1 MQTEIKAKVVFVVL
15 ACHILA
21 ISLLFIT
28 TNPKE
33 PVKKPNKILIQNVKL
48 TPKQE
53 KFISWQE
60 IAKTELIEPVVEPV
74 VDKPIEDIIA
84 KEDKKE
90 EAFEKEKIVV
100 KEEKKEEVQKDSK
113 KKIEASKKEEKKAP
127 SKKTDTKKPESKPLK
142 EEKKK
147 ESVEKPK
154 KAEVKKIEP
163 KKETKKVDHAL
174 LKNIEEN
181 IAKIGKKADKPSQK
195 KDLKLDLPQAISS
208 LNIETDKVETVVD
221 IPYEDEIR
229 LFLKASLILPEFG
242 DVKIKLT
249 VKRSGKVTL
258 VEVLKSE
265 SKKNKEYLEE
275 SLLKLKLPSFGKH
288 FLGLEEKSFT
298 LTLSNAV

>member
-1 MQTEIKAKVVFVVL
+1 MQTEIKAKVVFFVL

-21 ISLLFIT
+21 ILLLFVSS
-28 TNPKE
+28 PSVE
-33 PVKKPNKILIQNVKL
+33 PIKKPNKILIQNVKL

-53 KFISWQE
+53 KVISLQE
-60 IAKTELIEPVVEPV
+60 IAKIELIEPVIEPLVE
-74 VDKPIEDIIA
+74 KPIEDIIA

-100 KEEKKEEVQKDSK
+100 KEEKKEEVQKDNK
-113 KKIEASKKEEKKAP
+113 KKIDISKNEEKKAP
-127 SKKTDTKKPESKPLK
+127 SKKNGTKNPESKPLK

-147 ESVEKPK
+147 DSLEKAK
-154 KAEVKKIEP
+154 KSDIKKVEP
-163 KKETKKVDHAL
+163 KKESKKVDPAL
-174 LKNIEEN
+174 LKSVEEN

-195 KDLKLDLPQAISS
+195 KDLGLDLPQAISS
-208 LNIETDKVETVVD
+208 LKIETDKVETVAD
-221 IPYEDEIR
+221 IAYEDEIR

-258 VEVLKSE
+258 VKVLKSE

-275 SLLKLKLPSFGKH
+275 SLLQLKLPSFGKH
-288 FLGLEEKSFT
+288 FSGLEEKSFT